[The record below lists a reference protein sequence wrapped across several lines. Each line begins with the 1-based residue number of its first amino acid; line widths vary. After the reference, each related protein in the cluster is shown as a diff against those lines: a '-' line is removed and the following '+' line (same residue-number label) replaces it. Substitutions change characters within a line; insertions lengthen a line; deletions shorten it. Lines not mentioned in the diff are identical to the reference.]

1 MGSFAALVDIIEADA
16 DNNCIIA
23 GRHEVLD
30 CKNNIVVTEDK
41 DHMIALMG
49 MENTIVAH
57 TKDATLVC
65 SIEHADRLKE
75 LLEQVQTHKAGKFL

>member
-1 MGSFAALVDIIEADA
+1 MPILK
-16 DNNCIIA
+16 NYNCIIA
-23 GRHEVLD
+23 GRHELLD

-49 MENTIVAH
+49 IENVIVAH

-65 SIEHADRLKE
+65 SIEHANRLKE
-75 LLEQVQTHKAGKFL
+75 LLEQVETHKEGEFL